1 MSIECPP
8 EIFAQLKARRGKYVD
23 PTDGDMGAF
32 CCEQYP
38 EAGPLGLIYAPDA
51 DFSNPPLDD
60 WPEFEYWCED
70 IHSLALS
77 KLFPELPDDE
87 TTTPRQ
93 FFTSQDEF
101 KQKLLKVIA
110 ENDGD
115 LRYGC
120 AGVDIVCGSETLEL
134 IYTDFMDWTFE
145 YGSVMV
151 IAPSDGLTEELG
163 FYDEPLVWAQ
173 PRRETD

>member
-1 MSIECPP
+1 MSIECPA
-8 EIFAQLKARRGKYVD
+8 EIFAALKARRGNHVD
-23 PTDGDMGAF
+23 PTEGDMGAF

-38 EAGPLGLIYAPDA
+38 EASPLGLIYAPHA
-51 DFSNPPLDD
+51 DFTNPPLDD

-93 FFTSQDEF
+93 FFTSTDHL
-101 KQKLLKVIA
+101 KQKVLKVIS
-110 ENDGD
+110 ENDDD
-115 LRYGC
+115 LMYGC

-134 IYTDFMDWTFE
+134 VYADFMGWTFE

-151 IAPSDGLTEELG
+151 IAPGDGLTEELG
-163 FYDEPLVWAQ
+163 FYCEPLS
-173 PRRETD
+173 

>member
-23 PTDGDMGAF
+23 PTDGDMGVF

-38 EAGPLGLIYAPDA
+38 DAGPLGLIYAPD
-51 DFSNPPLDD
+51 N
-60 WPEFEYWCED
+60 
-70 IHSLALS
+70 
-77 KLFPELPDDE
+77 E

-93 FFTSQDEF
+93 FFTSQDEL

-110 ENDGD
+110 ENDED

-120 AGVDIVCGSETLEL
+120 AGVGIVCGSETLEL
-134 IYTDFMDWTFE
+134 VYTDFMDWTFE
-145 YGSVMV
+145 YGSGMV

-163 FYDEPLVWAQ
+163 FYDEPLV
-173 PRRETD
+173 

>member
-8 EIFAQLKARRGKYVD
+8 DIFNALKARRGKHVD

-38 EAGPLGLIYAPDA
+38 DARPLGLIYAPHV
-51 DFSNPPLDD
+51 DFSNPRLDD
-60 WPEFEYWCED
+60 WPEFEYWCDD

-77 KLFPELPDDE
+77 ALFPELPDEE

-93 FFTSQDEF
+93 FFTSEDDL

-110 ENDGD
+110 ENDED

-120 AGVDIVCGSETLEL
+120 AGVDIACGSETLEL
-134 IYTDFMDWTFE
+134 VYIDLMDWAFE
-145 YGSVMV
+145 YGSVLV
-151 IAPSDGLTEELG
+151 VTPVDGLTEELG
-163 FYDEPLVWAQ
+163 FYCEP
-173 PRRETD
+173 

>member
-1 MSIECPP
+1 
-8 EIFAQLKARRGKYVD
+8 
-23 PTDGDMGAF
+23 MGAF

-38 EAGPLGLIYAPDA
+38 EAGPRGLIYAPDA

-70 IHSLALS
+70 IHPLALS
-77 KLFPELPDDE
+77 KLFSDLPDEE

-93 FFTSQDEF
+93 FFTSKDEL
-101 KQKLLKVIA
+101 KQKLLKIIA
-110 ENDGD
+110 ENDED

-120 AGVDIVCGSETLEL
+120 NWVEIVCSSETLEL
-134 IYTDFMDWTFE
+134 IYTDLMGWTFE

-151 IAPSDGLTEELG
+151 VAPGDDLTEELG
-163 FYDEPLVWAQ
+163 FYSEP
-173 PRRETD
+173 